1 MSIIYFG
8 IINNLVGLIFLQIY
22 TIILCGRGESMDIAE
37 RLKTVRKSKKISVYR
52 LSQLSD
58 VSETQ
63 IRNIERGD
71 SNPSFD
77 TLSKLAEPLGLSLAD
92 LLNETEDV
100 SYLNNEEKELVECF
114 RMMSKEKSDALLN
127 FLKTLVES

>member
-1 MSIIYFG
+1 
-8 IINNLVGLIFLQIY
+8 
-22 TIILCGRGESMDIAE
+22 MDIAE

-71 SNPSFD
+71 SNPSFE
-77 TLSKLAEPLGLSLAD
+77 TLSKLSEPLGLSLAD
-92 LLNETEDV
+92 LFNETEEV
-100 SYLNNEEKELVECF
+100 SYLSNEEKELVECF
-114 RMMSKEKSDALLN
+114 RMLPKEKTDALLN
-127 FLKTLVES
+127 FVKAFVKS

>member
-1 MSIIYFG
+1 
-8 IINNLVGLIFLQIY
+8 
-22 TIILCGRGESMDIAE
+22 MDIAE

-63 IRNIERGD
+63 IRNIERGN

-92 LLNETEDV
+92 LLNETEEV
-100 SYLNNEEKELVECF
+100 SYLSNEEKELVECF

>member
-1 MSIIYFG
+1 
-8 IINNLVGLIFLQIY
+8 
-22 TIILCGRGESMDIAE
+22 MDIAE

>member
-1 MSIIYFG
+1 
-8 IINNLVGLIFLQIY
+8 
-22 TIILCGRGESMDIAE
+22 MDIAK
-37 RLKTVRKSKKISVYR
+37 RLKTVRNSKKISIYK

-58 VSETQ
+58 VSESQ
-63 IRNIERGD
+63 IRNIERGN

-92 LLNETEDV
+92 LLNETEEV
-100 SYLNNEEKELVECF
+100 SYLSNEEKELVECF
-114 RMMSKEKSDALLN
+114 RMMSKEKSDALLH

>member
-1 MSIIYFG
+1 
-8 IINNLVGLIFLQIY
+8 
-22 TIILCGRGESMDIAE
+22 MDIAE
-37 RLKTVRKSKKISVYR
+37 RLKNVRESKKISIYR

-63 IRNIERGD
+63 IRNIERGN

-77 TLSKLAEPLGLSLAD
+77 TLNKLAKPLGLSLAD

-100 SYLNNEEKELVECF
+100 SYLNNEEKELVECY
-114 RMMSKEKSDALLN
+114 RMLSKEKSDALLH
-127 FLKTLVES
+127 FLKALVKPVNDK